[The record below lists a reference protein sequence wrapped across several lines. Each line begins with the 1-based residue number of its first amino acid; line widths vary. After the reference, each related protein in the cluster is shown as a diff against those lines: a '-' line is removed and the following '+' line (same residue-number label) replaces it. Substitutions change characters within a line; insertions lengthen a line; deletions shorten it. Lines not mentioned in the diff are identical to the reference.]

1 MGTTPS
7 TSNISNT
14 LFSIINQLDLI
25 YFQGS
30 NIDKNLDGRNMNINL
45 KEKLQKIQKDF
56 VDERIIIF
64 LDSIDQLNPNDFNL
78 EWILKDYPTNTT
90 IIYSTLTH
98 YGGIIETL
106 ISKGINEHKSIEKI
120 NAKEAIK
127 IFNFSMD
134 AINRLVNEEQRKAV
148 ETLFNKLF
156 NDSDKLYPLFVKLIF
171 DIAKNWCSFTI
182 ISEEFKTCTDINKTI
197 EYIFKQL
204 EEDYGKLL
212 VSRCLFYFTISS
224 DSGISDNELGQV
236 LSIDDEL
243 LEHIFNKQKSP
254 TRTFP
259 LALWNRIKFNL
270 DEYLTCKHVDDKQ
283 AYFWLASLSFSF

>member
-25 YFQGS
+25 YFEGS

-45 KEKLQKIQKDF
+45 KKKLQKIQKDF

-98 YGGIIETL
+98 CGGIIETL
-106 ISKGINEHKSIEKI
+106 MSKGINEHKSIEKI
-120 NAKEAIK
+120 NANEAIN
-127 IFNFSMD
+127 IFNYSMD
-134 AINRLVNEEQRKAV
+134 AINRLVNEKQREAV
-148 ETLFNKLF
+148 EMLF
-156 NDSDKLYPLFVKLIF
+156 NDSNKLYPLFVKLIF

-182 ISEEFKTCTDINKTI
+182 ISKEFKKCTDINKTI

-224 DSGISDNELGQV
+224 DSGISDNELEQV

-243 LEHIFNKQKSP
+243 LEHIINNQKSA

-259 LALWNRIKFNL
+259 LALWNKI
-270 DEYLTCKHVDDKQ
+270 
-283 AYFWLASLSFSF
+283 